1 MKRKLLST
9 LLCAAMVASLVAGCG
24 TKQEAEVEQ
33 PTTEEAVEKVA
44 EEAASETAETVEIN
58 YRTFRV
64 DDVNVMET
72 LIEKFEKENPGIT
85 VNYSAEADEVT
96 YYQKLNADVLSGTD
110 VDVFD
115 VHMDLNYYSF
125 LNNGY
130 LADLSDLSFNAN
142 YDASAASMTSADGK
156 NYGYLVCTSAIPV
169 MYNKT
174 IFEENGWSVPGT
186 YEELVTLVNASKE
199 AGFGGISY
207 CGATVAGEWMAKI
220 AMTGNLGTEGYKAWL
235 EGVDNGSVTSVED
248 DAAAALEYLAKINA
262 DELLYDGS
270 ESLGYDQSIALFAQ
284 GLSSMLIMGSWDLAN
299 LETTYADVE
308 VGIFAIPVTEGAAPT
323 YCEPN
328 QVTAVLATSE
338 KVDAAKKF
346 LDFLATPENVVIYQ
360 EFAQTIPTIAGG
372 NVDSVAGNMIAELM
386 EEHPMAVLPVIN
398 DAHSDIWNPIINN
411 MTSELLFGSGD
422 TAACF
427 AQFNQLLTE
436 ANLAAE

>member
-1 MKRKLLST
+1 MKRKLLSAF
-9 LLCAAMVASLVAGCG
+9 LCAAMTASLVIGCG
-24 TKQEAEVEQ
+24 GNEETAPEAEEQ
-33 PTTEEAVEKVA
+33 VTEEAVE
-44 EEAASETAETVEIN
+44 EAAAESVEIN

-64 DDVNVMET
+64 DDIGVMET
-72 LIEKFEKENPGIT
+72 LIDKFESENPGIT

-125 LNNGY
+125 LKNGY
-130 LADLSDLSFNAN
+130 LADLSDLSFNEN

-174 IFEENGWSVPGT
+174 IFEQNGWSVPET
-186 YEELVTLVNASKE
+186 YEDLVTLVNASKE

-235 EGVDNGSVTSVED
+235 EGIDNGSITSIEG

-262 DELLYDGS
+262 DKLLYDGS

-299 LETTYADVE
+299 LETTYADID
-308 VGIFAIPVTEGAAPT
+308 VGIFAIPVTEGTAPT

-328 QVTAVLATSE
+328 QVTVVFAPSE

-346 LDFLATPENVVIYQ
+346 LDFLATPENVIIYQ

-372 NVDSVAGNMIAELM
+372 NVDSVAGNMVSELM
-386 EEHPMAVLPVIN
+386 AEHPMAVLPVIN

-411 MTSELLFGSGD
+411 MTSDLLFGSGD
-422 TAACF
+422 TAASF
-427 AQFNQLLTE
+427 AQVNQLLTE

>member
-1 MKRKLLST
+1 MKRKLLSAF
-9 LLCAAMVASLVAGCG
+9 LCAAMTASLVIGCG
-24 TKQEAEVEQ
+24 GNEETALEAEEQ
-33 PTTEEAVEKVA
+33 VTEEAVEEVA
-44 EEAASETAETVEIN
+44 AESVEIN

-64 DDVNVMET
+64 DDIGVMET
-72 LIEKFEKENPGIT
+72 LIDKFESENPGIT

-125 LNNGY
+125 LKNGY
-130 LADLSDLSFNAN
+130 LADLSDLSFNEN

-174 IFEENGWSVPGT
+174 IFEQNGWSVPET
-186 YEELVTLVNASKE
+186 YEDLVTLVNASKE

-235 EGVDNGSVTSVED
+235 EGIDNGSITSIEG

-262 DELLYDGS
+262 DKLLYDGS

-299 LETTYADVE
+299 LETTYADID
-308 VGIFAIPVTEGAAPT
+308 VGIFAIPVTEGTAPT

-328 QVTAVLATSE
+328 QVTVVFAPSE

-346 LDFLATPENVVIYQ
+346 LDFLATPENVIIYQ

-372 NVDSVAGNMIAELM
+372 NVDSVAGNMVSELM
-386 EEHPMAVLPVIN
+386 AEHPMAVLPVIN

-411 MTSELLFGSGD
+411 MTSDLLFGSGD
-422 TAACF
+422 TAASF
-427 AQFNQLLTE
+427 AQVNQLLTE